1 MGLGIL
7 ASRILIALPFPL
19 SFWPVLMIFLG
30 GQKYKLRRNFII
42 TRWHLPREEIEK
54 MMPLL
59 CAPTKKPALFF
70 F

>member
-42 TRWHLPREEIEK
+42 TRWHLPREEIIEK
-54 MMPLL
+54 M
-59 CAPTKKPALFF
+59 AVKT
-70 F
+70 

>member
-30 GQKYKLRRNFII
+30 QKYKLRRNFII

-54 MMPLL
+54 M
-59 CAPTKKPALFF
+59 AVKT
-70 F
+70 